1 MSEKANVVTLGKLQR
16 ALGYVAL
23 AVVEGD
29 EDYADLLAWMES
41 QIELA
46 RKGDAKAHAQAL
58 LGSMIATRER

>member
-1 MSEKANVVTLGKLQR
+1 MSEKTNAVTHGKLQR

-23 AVVEGD
+23 AVIEGD
-29 EDYADLLAWMES
+29 DDYADLLAWMES

-58 LGSMIATRER
+58 LESMIAARR